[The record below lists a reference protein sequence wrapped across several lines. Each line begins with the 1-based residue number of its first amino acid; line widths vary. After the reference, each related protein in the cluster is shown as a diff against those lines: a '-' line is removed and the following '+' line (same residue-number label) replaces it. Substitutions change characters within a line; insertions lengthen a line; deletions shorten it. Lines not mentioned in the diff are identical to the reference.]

1 MSIRIL
7 NPYVEFHAKGMRIF
21 EDGKHEEYFILY
33 DLILATITDMYN
45 HTFYLHNGL
54 KVIVSY
60 DENTKMKSEHLTTM
74 LQRQLQS
81 QSQSQSQ
88 SQPKIHSVPCD

>member
-33 DLILATITDMYN
+33 DLILTTITDTYN

-81 QSQSQSQ
+81 L

>member
-33 DLILATITDMYN
+33 DLILTTITDTYN
-45 HTFYLHNGL
+45 HTFYLDNGL

-81 QSQSQSQ
+81 QSQ
-88 SQPKIHSVPCD
+88 PKIRSVPCD